1 MILAVIDCGTNTFNL
16 LILEI
21 KNAKVDKKL
30 LSTRESVK
38 LGQGSLNGGLIADA
52 AIERAINAFSIFNQ
66 HINKYK
72 VEKVLAYATS
82 AIREASNGKDFI
94 LKVNQLFNIKVEV
107 IDGLKEADFI
117 FLGVK
122 KAVNLGEQT
131 SLIMD
136 IGGGSVEF
144 ILSKNKEI
152 IWKKSFKIG
161 AARILEMY
169 QPSNPIKEQE
179 IISINHFFKAELFE
193 LFEAMKEHKA
203 SELIGSSGAFESF
216 IDLLADKNL
225 ANAIEETIT
234 EYSINLQH
242 YFAMAEEIIK
252 STNEERTH
260 LKALVPM
267 RIDMIVIS
275 CLMVNFIL
283 KEFNLKHMRISTYS
297 LKEGALM
304 NFLENNKN

>member
-16 LILEI
+16 LILET

-30 LSTRESVK
+30 FSTRESVK
-38 LGQGSLNGGLIADA
+38 LGQGNLNGGLIADV
-52 AIERAINAFSIFNQ
+52 AIERAINAFRIFNE
-66 HINKYK
+66 HIHKYK

-94 LKVNQLFNIKVEV
+94 LKVDQLFKIKVEV

-122 KAVNLGEQT
+122 KAVQLGEQT

-144 ILSKNKEI
+144 ILSKHNEL

-179 IISINHFFKAELFE
+179 ILSINHFFKAELND
-193 LFEAMKEHKA
+193 LYAVMKKHPA
-203 SELIGSSGAFESF
+203 QELIGSSGAFESF
-216 IDLLADKNL
+216 IDLLADKKL
-225 ANAIEETIT
+225 AKAIEETTT
-234 EYSINLQH
+234 EYTLNLQH
-242 YFAMAEEIIK
+242 YFAMADEIIS
-252 STNEERTH
+252 STTEERTQ

-283 KEFNLKHMRISTYS
+283 KEFNFKRMRISTYS

-304 NFLENNKN
+304 NFLENSIN